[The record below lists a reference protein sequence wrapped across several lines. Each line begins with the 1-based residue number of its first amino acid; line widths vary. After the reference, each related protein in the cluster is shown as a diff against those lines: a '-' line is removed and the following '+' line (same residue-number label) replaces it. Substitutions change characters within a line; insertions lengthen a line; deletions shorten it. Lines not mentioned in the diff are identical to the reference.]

1 MMASALIKGLLK
13 AEVRAELLYCTVQR
27 ACRGSSV
34 VLHTQWVLIRGSLCG
49 LENQVLPA
57 FCVSVSDP
65 YKPSLEKLAAEGVI
79 TYDDNVK
86 VADVSRSTS

>member
-1 MMASALIKGLLK
+1 MVYIFTVGPDSGGL
-13 AEVRAELLYCTVQR
+13 
-27 ACRGSSV
+27 G
-34 VLHTQWVLIRGSLCG
+34 
-49 LENQVLPA
+49 NQVLPA

-86 VADVSRSTS
+86 VADVSRSTWLWDVCNVLGIPGGLEVAFT

>member
-1 MMASALIKGLLK
+1 LG
-13 AEVRAELLYCTVQR
+13 
-27 ACRGSSV
+27 
-34 VLHTQWVLIRGSLCG
+34 
-49 LENQVLPA
+49 QVLPA